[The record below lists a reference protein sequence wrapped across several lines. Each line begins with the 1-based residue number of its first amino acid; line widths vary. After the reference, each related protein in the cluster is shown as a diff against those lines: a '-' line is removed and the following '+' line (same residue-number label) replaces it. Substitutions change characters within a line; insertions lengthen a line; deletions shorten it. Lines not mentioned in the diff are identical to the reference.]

1 MKILFLVSRVPYPL
15 EKGDKLRAFNHLKL
29 LSEKHEITLVALND
43 TELHPDAEQV
53 LSRYCKRLHI
63 LDISFTVRVLSLI
76 SAAFNGK
83 PFSTGYFYNKIAQ
96 DIIDDII
103 DEVHPAHIFCQLT
116 RVTEYVKCR
125 NDITKTLDYQD
136 AFAKGME
143 KRIKK
148 EPFYLRWLFNME
160 YKRLAKYEA
169 EVFDLF
175 ENKIII
181 SNQDREN
188 IAHQN
193 KGNIVVVP
201 NGVDLDFFQP
211 RQAAKKYD
219 LLFTGNM
226 AYPPN
231 IESVVFLVNEVLPLL
246 LKVKPDLKLLIAGA
260 NPVKRVIA
268 LESNNVEVSGWV
280 DDMRES
286 YAATKLF
293 IAPMQISIGLQNK
306 LLEAMAMK
314 VLCITS
320 ELANNAL
327 GGTHNE
333 NIVVCKQPMEY
344 VTAIINLL
352 DNSAEAERL
361 AKAGHEFVKQNF
373 GWQKMT
379 EPLIKLIEK

>member
-1 MKILFLVSRVPYPL
+1 VKILFLVSRVPYPL

-53 LSRYCKRLHI
+53 LSHYCKRMHI

-103 DEVHPAHIFCQLT
+103 DEIHPAHIYCQLT
-116 RVTEYVKCR
+116 RVTEYVKNR

-143 KRIKK
+143 KRISK
-148 EPFYLRWLFNME
+148 EPFYLHWLFKME
-160 YKRLAKYEA
+160 YKRLLKYES
-169 EVFDLF
+169 EVFDWF
-175 ENKIII
+175 DNKIII
-181 SNQDREN
+181 SAQDREN
-188 IAHQN
+188 IAHNDKQ
-193 KGNIVVVP
+193 NIVVVP
-201 NGVDLDFFQP
+201 NGVDLDYFQP
-211 RQAAKKYD
+211 RQSEKKYD

-226 AYPPN
+226 SYPPN
-231 IESVVFLVNEVLPLL
+231 VESVVFLVNKVLPF
-246 LKVKPDLKLLIAGA
+246 VKQQKPNIKLLIAGA
-260 NPVKRVIA
+260 TPVKRVKD
-268 LESNNVEVSGWV
+268 LQNSNVEVSGWV
-280 DDMRES
+280 DDMREC

-314 VLCITS
+314 VPCITS

-327 GGTHNE
+327 QGTHSE
-333 NIVVCKQPMEY
+333 NIIVCKQPQEY
-344 VTAIINLL
+344 ADAILRLL
-352 DNSAEAERL
+352 DNYVDAEQL
-361 AKAGHEFVKQNF
+361 ATAGHDFVKLNY
-373 GWQKMT
+373 GWKKMT
-379 EPLIKLIEK
+379 EPLISLIES